1 MEKKVSIIGMGNVGS
16 TIAYTVLLKNVCSR
30 LIVTDKNEKL
40 SHAQLLDLQHAAVLM
55 NRDILIEEKKYSEFG
70 DVDLVV
76 FTAAAPL
83 KLGQTRLDMFET
95 SKNIVQDVIP
105 QIMSSGFN
113 GIVLVVTNPVDLVSY
128 LVYKYS
134 GLPCERVIGTGT
146 FLDTLRLKKEL
157 AETFKVSIADVST
170 YVVGE
175 HGDSQVISWSNT
187 KIRGK
192 LVDEIA
198 VENQEI
204 EKLKI
209 RIEDTVKQ
217 VGWDI
222 ANYKKATTFG
232 IANVTAEIIES
243 IFNNTNKEITL
254 SVLNGNTYSSVPVL
268 VGGTGI
274 QRQLEMEYSQHE
286 LYKIKKSK
294 ETIKR
299 HLLIE

>member
-1 MEKKVSIIGMGNVGS
+1 MEKKVAIIGMGNVGS
-16 TIAYTVLLKNVCSR
+16 TIAYTILLKNVCSR

-40 SHAQLLDLQHAAVLM
+40 LHAQMLDLQHASVLM
-55 NRDILIEEKKYSEFG
+55 NRDILIEEQKYSEFG

-83 KLGQTRLDMFET
+83 KLGQTRLDMLET

-105 QIMSSGFN
+105 KIMSSGFN
-113 GIVLVVTNPVDLVSY
+113 GIILVVTNPVDLVSY

-134 GLPCERVIGTGT
+134 GLPSERVIGTGT

-187 KIRGK
+187 KIRGELFDK
-192 LVDEIA
+192 IE
-198 VENQEI
+198 VENQEV
-204 EKLKI
+204 ENLKI

-217 VGWDI
+217 AGWDI

-232 IANVTAEIIES
+232 IANATAEIIEN
-243 IFNNTNKEITL
+243 IFNNTNKEIPL
-254 SVLNGNTYSSVPVL
+254 SILNGNTYSSVPVT
-268 VGGTGI
+268 VGRTGI
-274 QRQLEMEYSQHE
+274 QRQLEMEYSAHE
-286 LYKIKKSK
+286 LDKINESK
-294 ETIKR
+294 ETLKKF
-299 HLLIE
+299 LPIE

>member
-1 MEKKVSIIGMGNVGS
+1 MEKKVAIIGMGNVGS
-16 TIAYTVLLKNVCSR
+16 TIAYTILLKNVCSR

-40 SHAQLLDLQHAAVLM
+40 LHAQMLDLQHASVLM

-83 KLGQTRLDMFET
+83 KLGQTRLDMLET

-105 QIMSSGFN
+105 KIMSSGFN
-113 GIVLVVTNPVDLVSY
+113 GIILVVTNPVDLVSY

-134 GLPCERVIGTGT
+134 GLPSERVIGTGT

-187 KIRGK
+187 KIRG
-192 LVDEIA
+192 EIFDKIE
-198 VENQEI
+198 VENQEV
-204 EKLKI
+204 ENLKI

-217 VGWDI
+217 AGWDI

-232 IANVTAEIIES
+232 IANATAEIIEN
-243 IFNNTNKEITL
+243 IFNNTNKEIPL
-254 SVLNGNTYSSVPVL
+254 SILNGNTYSSVPVT
-268 VGGTGI
+268 VGRTGI
-274 QRQLEMEYSQHE
+274 QRQLEMEYSAHE
-286 LYKIKKSK
+286 LDKINESK
-294 ETIKR
+294 ETLKKF
-299 HLLIE
+299 LPIE